1 MHIGRGSR
9 SHCIA
14 AVSIGLRIAHYRF
27 KRRFARRFDRSLAS
41 AVALSTAPFGRPAP
55 ALPEPDKLGIG
66 CFSGFAA
73 TTLSLSHA
81 AWRPHCRGTLG

>member
-9 SHCIA
+9 GHCIA

-66 CFSGFAA
+66 CFSGFAY
-73 TTLSLSHA
+73 SLAMLQSSPS
-81 AWRPHCRGTLG
+81 RRSVSSL